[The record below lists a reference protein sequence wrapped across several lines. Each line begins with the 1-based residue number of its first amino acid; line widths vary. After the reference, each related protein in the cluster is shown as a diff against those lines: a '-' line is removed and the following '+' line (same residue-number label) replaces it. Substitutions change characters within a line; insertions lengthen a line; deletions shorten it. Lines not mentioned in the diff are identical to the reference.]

1 MSTYGRQPPHDSRG
15 QALVEF
21 ALIVPALVLLLL
33 GIMEFGRAVYASN
46 ALANAAREGA
56 RYGIINPQDSSGI
69 QAHAIE
75 TAVGLRL
82 SPGSVTVSFPDGQ
95 PASGNR
101 IRVIV
106 SYAFQADALFV
117 SPDFTLTGSATM
129 TIL

>member
-1 MSTYGRQPPHDSRG
+1 MHAHWRQSSNASRG

-21 ALIVPALVLLLL
+21 ALVLPALLLLML

-56 RYGIINPQDSSGI
+56 RYGIINPTDTSGI
-69 QAHAIE
+69 QAHALA
-75 TAVGLRL
+75 TAVGLSL
-82 SPGSVTVSFPDGQ
+82 SPDSVSVAFPDVQSTAGK
-95 PASGNR
+95 R

-106 SYAFQADALFV
+106 SYHFQVDTPLL
-117 SPDFTLTGSATM
+117 SPDFTLTGSSTM